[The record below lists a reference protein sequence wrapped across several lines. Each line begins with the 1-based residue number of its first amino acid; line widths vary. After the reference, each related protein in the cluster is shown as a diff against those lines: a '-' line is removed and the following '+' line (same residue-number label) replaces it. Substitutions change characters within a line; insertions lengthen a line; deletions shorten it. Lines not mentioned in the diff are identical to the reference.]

1 MWGPFPGAGGRR
13 VTVAVE
19 HMLHR
24 PPLGVASTGQ
34 LSLFDERYVG
44 WPGDVTAT
52 WLEGPD
58 PAGEGAVAARH
69 RAAFWMRVGD
79 FLSAERLLLSDAL
92 VVALHELAGLYSANE
107 RTSAKV
113 IGEVQRFVRYASACG
128 VEYLDEL
135 RAEHV
140 HGYMWAA
147 TNARGAITEAK
158 PRTAANRQAF
168 VRRFLDVLG
177 ALGLWTD
184 GDIIGAPISRGTSET
199 SRPLTPEEMRLVEV
213 YSAEGLF
220 LGRRPMLVAF
230 AQAGAD
236 ASEIASIIP
245 ADVDLVAG
253 TVTLGVQYRRT
264 NPLTP
269 WGIDVV
275 GEYFAAKTPEADKP
289 LCVNG
294 GKPIH
299 RLAHAVT
306 VSLRGALVAARIAG
320 RPRVTA
326 RSIALASAAE
336 VLQQDGI
343 VAAARFLGS
352 NSLDATAAS
361 LDFDWQA
368 D

>member
-1 MWGPFPGAGGRR
+1 M
-13 VTVAVE
+13 V
-19 HMLHR
+19 HR

-79 FLSAERLLLSDAL
+79 FLSADRLLLSDAL
-92 VVALHELAGLYSANE
+92 AVALLELAGLYSANE
-107 RTSAKV
+107 RTSDKV

-135 RAEHV
+135 RADHV

-147 TNARGAITEAK
+147 TSARGAIAEAK

-177 ALGLWTD
+177 ALGLWTG
-184 GDIIGAPISRGTSET
+184 GDIVGAPINRGTSET
-199 SRPLTPEEMRLVEV
+199 SRPLTPEEMRAVEV

-220 LGRRPMLVAF
+220 IGRRPMQVAF

-253 TVTLGVQYRRT
+253 TVTLGLHHRRT

-269 WGIDVV
+269 WGIEVV
-275 GEYFAAKTPEADKP
+275 VEYSAP
-289 LCVNG
+289 
-294 GKPIH
+294 
-299 RLAHAVT
+299 R
-306 VSLRGALVAARIAG
+306 
-320 RPRVTA
+320 RPQPTSRCA
-326 RSIALASAAE
+326 
-336 VLQQDGI
+336 
-343 VAAARFLGS
+343 
-352 NSLDATAAS
+352 
-361 LDFDWQA
+361 
-368 D
+368 

>member
-1 MWGPFPGAGGRR
+1 
-13 VTVAVE
+13 
-19 HMLHR
+19 MLHR

-58 PAGEGAVAARH
+58 PAGEGDVAARH

-92 VVALHELAGLYSANE
+92 AVALHELVGLYAANE

-140 HGYMWAA
+140 ECYLWAA
-147 TNARGAITEAK
+147 TSSRGAIDEAK

-177 ALGLWTD
+177 ALGLWSG
-184 GDIIGAPISRGTSET
+184 GDIVGAPIDRGVSET
-199 SRPLTPEEMRLVEV
+199 SRPLTDEEMRLVEV
-213 YSAEGLF
+213 YSADGLF
-220 LGRRPMLVAF
+220 IGRRPMQVAF

-236 ASEIASIIP
+236 ASEIATVTVN
-245 ADVDLVAG
+245 DVDLLVG
-253 TVTLGVQYRRT
+253 SVTLGLQHRRT

-269 WGIDVV
+269 WGIEVV
-275 GEYFAAKTPEADKP
+275 GEYLAAMSPEPGQP
-289 LCVNG
+289 LCVLG
-294 GKPIH
+294 GKPLH
-299 RLAHAVT
+299 RLAHSVT
-306 VSLRGALVAARIAG
+306 VSLRGALIAAHIGG

-326 RSIALASAAE
+326 RSIGLWSAAR
-336 VLQQDGI
+336 VLERDGV

-361 LDFDWQA
+361 LGFDWQA
-368 D
+368 G